1 MKKLLLSI
9 VLTVCFSFTYA
20 QQVSGVVV
28 RSSDFN
34 ELQLSFTTPDLS
46 VGEIQVLNEAYNVLE
61 LNDYFQSTTVG
72 NPSLPVLSKMI
83 EMPLCSDVRVTVTAS
98 NSKVYTASEL
108 GLDHQLFPVQ
118 HPQRKSD
125 TVRHPIVRNQDVYS
139 RNAFVGDPL
148 VSVQKVGVARDRN
161 LATVFYSPVQYNPV
175 TGEVLYY
182 SQVDVTI
189 TFVNADIAATNTMK
203 ERYYSPAF
211 GVGTQTLNT
220 LPLSKA
226 VRTDAPIR
234 MLIVSHAMFRG
245 QLDTYMQWKRRKGF
259 MVDIVYTDSIGSN
272 SNVIRNYI
280 VSQYQNATAENPA
293 PTYLLLVGDVAQI
306 PAFTSRC
313 TYPDN
318 QHITDLYYTTWTAN
332 DNIPDCFYGRFSAS
346 TLSQL
351 TPQIEKTLMYEQ
363 YTFADPSFLDK
374 SILIAGVDQGRSGD
388 NGFVYGD
395 PALDYVSKFYVNG
408 DNGFSNV
415 IYYKNNTSI
424 NPNATNVEVRYNGGS
439 NSSSQ
444 AAALRQLY
452 NQGAGWINYSAHGY
466 WNEWSMPEF
475 NVSHANSMT
484 NNQKFGF
491 MIGNCC
497 LSSQFDK
504 AQCLA
509 EAVLRKSNYCGAVAY
524 IGGSNSTYWGHD
536 FCWTVGFRS
545 SIGPTMTQAYNASRK
560 GVYDRLFHTHNEAF
574 SDWYNTAGSMI
585 MAGNMAVEQYTS
597 DTRFR
602 LYYWEIY
609 HLMGDP
615 SVMPWLTQADEMSV
629 SVSPV
634 LAGNTEVSVSAV
646 PYAYV
651 ALTTDNGRTL
661 LGAAYAG
668 SDGDAVVNSSVPLTP
683 GTYEV
688 AVSAQQYRTVFTP
701 LTVISPNGPYVVV
714 SEVSSNN
721 CIAGDTADIK
731 VVLVNMGTATAN
743 GVNVTVYAQGDDAQM
758 MTSYYFINQIGQ
770 GDTVVIDN
778 HFDMSIMPFVA
789 DGSVVPVS
797 ASASWNGCVE
807 PSVKNATFVVKAPQI
822 NVDLSSSV
830 PTLLP
835 GDSTVITARLA
846 NSGHAPMRYGTLTL
860 TTSFPLASVATQP
873 YTNFSVVVNGNQVRD
888 FTINVDEDM
897 PLNSEVTFY
906 LVFRNDKYCVVDSLK
921 LRCGEPVVE
930 DFESGDFSTFD
941 WQQGDNPW
949 QIVTSDYH
957 SANKSARSKP
967 SLGNSSVSQFSLDFT
982 VMAADSISFYYKV
995 SSEASYDKL
1004 LVYLDN
1010 NEILNKSGS
1019 LDWTRFAY
1027 PVGAGNHNIRFAY
1040 SKDVSVSN
1048 GSDCAWVDDIYLPI
1062 SLGSVDLVSDTACLN
1077 SEYTFNG
1084 QTLNTSA
1091 VGGNLY
1097 NYTDDS
1103 GDHYLY
1109 LTVVEE
1115 PQVAITAN
1123 VNPVMIGRSVMLTA
1137 TGANRYE
1144 WSTGDA
1150 GDRIFVTPEA
1160 DMEVTVTGYMG
1171 RCSGTASIN
1180 IETYQGGVN
1189 DVEVAPVALVY
1200 PNPTTGV
1207 VNVSFEGMQEVSIFN
1222 ALGQMVKTYKVSSDS
1237 TQIDVRNYPNGVYFV
1252 RVGSADAVSTVR
1264 IIKK

>member
-9 VLTVCFSFTYA
+9 VLTVCFYMTYA
-20 QQVSGVVV
+20 QQFSDVVV
-28 RSSDFN
+28 RSSNFN

-46 VGEIQVLNEAYNVLE
+46 VDEIQVFDETFSVLE

-72 NPSLPVLSKMI
+72 HPSLPVLSKMI
-83 EMPLCSDVRVTVTAS
+83 EIPLCDDVRVTVTAS
-98 NSKVYTASEL
+98 NSKVYTADEL

-125 TVRHPIVRNQDVYS
+125 TARHPIVRNQEVYS

-161 LATVFYSPVQYNPV
+161 LATVVYSPVQYNPV

-182 SQVDVTI
+182 SQVDVTL
-189 TFVNADIAATNTMK
+189 TFVGADVAATNEMK

-211 GVGTQTLNT
+211 GIGTQTLNS
-220 LPLSKA
+220 LPLSKE
-226 VRTDAPIR
+226 VRSDAPIR
-234 MLIVSHAMFRG
+234 MLIVSHSMFRG
-245 QLDTYMQWKRRKGF
+245 QLDTYIQWKQRKGF
-259 MVDIVYTDSIGSN
+259 LVDVAYTDSIGSN
-272 SNVIRNYI
+272 STAIRNFI
-280 VSQYQNATAENPA
+280 VSQYQNATAETPA

-306 PAFTSRC
+306 PAYSSRC

-318 QHITDLYYTTWTAN
+318 QHVTDLYYTTWTDG
-332 DNIPDCFYGRFSAS
+332 DNIPDCYYGRFSAS
-346 TLSQL
+346 TISQL

-363 YTFADPSFLDK
+363 YTFADPTFLDK
-374 SILIAGVDQGRSGD
+374 SVLVAGVDQASSGD
-388 NGFVYGD
+388 NGYRYGD

-408 DNGFSNV
+408 DNGFSQV

-424 NPNATNVEVRYNGGS
+424 NPNATNVEVRYNGGYS
-439 NSSSQ
+439 SSSQ

-497 LSSQFDK
+497 LSSQFDM

-536 FCWTVGFRS
+536 FCWTVGARS
-545 SIGPTMTQAYNASRK
+545 SISGNMTHAYNSSRM

-585 MAGNMAVEQYTS
+585 MAGNMAVEQYTT

-615 SVMPWLTQADEMSV
+615 SVMPWLTQADVMNV

-634 LAGNTEVSVSAV
+634 LAGSSEVAVSAV

-651 ALTTDNGRTL
+651 ALTADNGSTL
-661 LGAAYAG
+661 LGAAYANAQ
-668 SDGDAVVNSSVPLTP
+668 GDAVITPSVALTP

-701 LTVISPNGPYVVV
+701 LTVISPDGPYVIV
-714 SEVSSNN
+714 SSVESNN
-721 CIAGDTADIK
+721 CVAGDTADVK
-731 VVLVNMGTATAN
+731 VVVVNMGTETAN
-743 GVNVTVYAQGDDAQM
+743 GVNISMAAEGENVQLLTS
-758 MTSYYFINQIGQ
+758 SYYIGQMGQ
-770 GDTVVIDN
+770 GDTVEIEN
-778 HFDMSIMPFVA
+778 HFDLSIMPFVTNGTA
-789 DGSVVPVS
+789 VPV
-797 ASASWNGCVE
+797 AVNATWNGCDE
-807 PSVKNATFVVKAPQI
+807 PSSKSVNLVVKAPVI
-822 NVDLSSSV
+822 NVTLTPSA
-830 PTLLP
+830 PTLMP
-835 GDSTVITARLA
+835 GDSVVISARLT
-846 NSGHAPMRYGTLTL
+846 NSGQAAMRYGTLSL
-860 TTSFPLASVATQP
+860 TSSFPLANVSTQP
-873 YTNFSVVVNGNQVRD
+873 YTNFSVVVNGNQNRD
-888 FTINVDEDM
+888 FVVHVDENM
-897 PLNSEVTFY
+897 PDDSEVTFY
-906 LVFRNDKYCVVDSLK
+906 LVFRNDKYCVVDSLT
-921 LRCGEPVVE
+921 LRCGDPLIE
-930 DFESGDFSTFD
+930 DFESGNFNTFE
-941 WQQGDNPW
+941 WVQGDYPW
-949 QIVTSDYH
+949 QIVTAEYN
-957 SANKSARSKP
+957 SATNSARSNA
-967 SLGNSSVSQFSLDFT
+967 SMSNSSTSQFSLDFA
-982 VMAADSISFYYKV
+982 VVAADSVSFYYKV
-995 SSEASYDKL
+995 SSENNYDKL
-1004 LVYLDN
+1004 KVYLDDA
-1010 NEILNKSGS
+1010 EILNKSGDQ
-1019 LDWTRFAY
+1019 DWTRFAY
-1027 PVGAGNHNIRFAY
+1027 PVSVGEHNIRFAY
-1040 SKDVSVSN
+1040 SKDGSVSS
-1048 GSDCAWVDDIYLPI
+1048 GSDCAWVDDIYLPVAA
-1062 SLGSVDLVSDTACLN
+1062 GATELVSDTTCLN

-1084 QTLNTSA
+1084 ESLNTSV
-1091 VGGNLY
+1091 VGGQMY
-1097 NYTDDS
+1097 SYSDDG

-1115 PQVAITAN
+1115 PQVSIVAN

-1137 TGANRYE
+1137 SGANRYE
-1144 WSTGDA
+1144 WSTGETS
-1150 GDRIFVTPEA
+1150 DRIFVAPEA
-1160 DMEVTVTGYMG
+1160 DVEITVTGYMG
-1171 RCSGTASIN
+1171 RCSGEASIN
-1180 IETYQGGVN
+1180 IETYQGGVD
-1189 DVEVAPVALVY
+1189 DVEVVPAALVY

-1207 VNVSFEGMQEVSIFN
+1207 VNISFEGMREVSLFN
-1222 ALGQMVKTYKVSSDS
+1222 ALGQLVKSYKVASDN

-1264 IIKK
+1264 VIKK